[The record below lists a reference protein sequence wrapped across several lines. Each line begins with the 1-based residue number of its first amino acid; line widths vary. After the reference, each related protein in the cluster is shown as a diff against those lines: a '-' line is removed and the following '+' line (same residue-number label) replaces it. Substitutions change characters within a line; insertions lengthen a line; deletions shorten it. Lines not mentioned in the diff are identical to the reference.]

1 MIKLHR
7 HTEDPA
13 ADKIEERF
21 KDLVL
26 SYKTVLSNDKSDSDK
41 LPRIEDGDDIISG
54 DEQIEQ
60 WLRDLEDELK
70 WQRSLSGDGCYI
82 DPKSGKV
89 C

>member
-1 MIKLHR
+1 MIKLYR
-7 HTEDPA
+7 KSEDPA

-26 SYKTVLSNDKSDSDK
+26 SYKTVLSTDDSGGDKY
-41 LPRIEDGDDIISG
+41 PRIEDGDDIIFG
-54 DEQIEQ
+54 DKQIEE
-60 WLRDLEDELK
+60 WLRVLEDELK

-82 DPKSGKV
+82 DPKSGKI

>member
-7 HTEDPA
+7 LTEDPA

-26 SYKTVLSNDKSDSDK
+26 SYKTVLSSDDSDSDK
-41 LPRIEDGDDIISG
+41 LPRIEDGDDIITG
-54 DEQIEQ
+54 DEQIEH

>member
-7 HTEDPA
+7 QTEDPA

-26 SYKTVLSNDKSDSDK
+26 SYKTVLSNDTSDSDK

>member
-7 HTEDPA
+7 LTEDPA

-26 SYKTVLSNDKSDSDK
+26 SYKTVLSTGDSGSDK

-54 DEQIEQ
+54 DEQIEH

-82 DPKSGKV
+82 DPKSGKI